1 MIEANAPTDVPEEPV
16 GASPS
21 GEAVLEEDTAESEPT
36 EGGEVKGLRDLTFE
50 PAKHR
55 AQTARTLAYLLVITL
70 ASSIVLQYV
79 SVLYLVC
86 LGKPEALENVSK
98 IFNSWLPVISGL
110 VSGAA
115 TYYFTKDRD

>member
-1 MIEANAPTDVPEEPV
+1 MNEANAPMDAPEEAV

-21 GEAVLEEDTAESEPT
+21 GESPEEEASELEKPT
-36 EGGEVKGLRDLTFE
+36 EGGEVKGLREIDFE

-55 AQTARTLAYLLVITL
+55 AETARKLAYFLVITL
-70 ASSIVLQYV
+70 ASSILVQYG
-79 SVLYLVC
+79 SVLYLVHS
-86 LGKPEALENVSK
+86 GKAEALDNISK